1 MYISKILEFNKD
13 DCEADVYVSD
23 GTFSI
28 MCYAYPVDEICLGQE
43 INAVFSYGCKDI
55 VREDENTFRVK
66 KLPQYYAYLITAQV
80 LSRKESYVQ
89 IGKMSIQ
96 LDNTMPAD
104 ISDGDF
110 VTFSVVR
117 FEFSLK

>member
-28 MCYAYPVDEICLGQE
+28 MCYAYPVDKICLGQE

-55 VREDENTFRVK
+55 VREDKKTFRVK